1 MKPQKASH
9 DLVAPFLALLSKK
22 IRERGFTELE
32 VEETLGWSRDHIRQ
46 LKAGCQR
53 LRVQDVLSVLGVLGV
68 EPGEF
73 FAELYAEPPEAE
85 GLGAMLQELSALAD
99 GLVNLLIE
107 NGLITAGE
115 LARAT
120 AARAGQELPP
130 DD

>member
-1 MKPQKASH
+1 MSPPTVD
-9 DLVAPFLALLSKK
+9 DLVQPFLAMLDRK
-22 IRERGFTELE
+22 IRERGFTRLE
-32 VEETLGWSRDHIRQ
+32 VEETLGWSRNHIYW
-46 LKAGCQR
+46 LTAGSKR
-53 LRVQDVLSVLGVLGV
+53 LRVEEMLSMLSVLGV